1 MHLTV
6 NPIQGGRRVALAKNR
21 RLGQPQGNFTVIDI
35 THTSE
40 LRLGDVI
47 YITGLGIAASV
58 TFKGSSEYFTVFGF
72 DQGANKVGVKDED
85 GDEHWFGG
93 GTKAELLAA
102 LQDKA
107 GYKTVTIYRP
117 ASGSSASSA
126 QGAPVQGDSWKR
138 VFELIEEAKNLGL
151 PGGYG
156 PFLPAGNSPVLNSGD
171 FILLVDAQGT
181 PIPRLYRVIGQ
192 HGPDGMTLALAG
204 SPMVDDQDLIGTQY
218 RFPFISIDNR
228 MSMAFKPGLPIP
240 DRDNPT
246 GTITTASKDTPSML
260 VIGGVVLAAIL
271 IGIEI
276 FGD

>member
-47 YITGLGIAASV
+47 YITGLGIVASA

-85 GDEHWFGG
+85 GDEHWFNG
-93 GTKAELLAA
+93 GTKQELLAA

-117 ASGSSASSA
+117 VSGSSASAA
-126 QGAPVQGDSWKR
+126 QGGPAQVD
-138 VFELIEEAKNLGL
+138 VFELTQEAKNSGL
-151 PGGYG
+151 PEGYG
-156 PFLPAGNSPVLNSGD
+156 PFLQAGSSFVLNSGD
-171 FILLVDAQGT
+171 FILLVTKEDP
-181 PIPRLYRVIGQ
+181 PIPRLYKVINNY
-192 HGPDGMTLALAG
+192 GPEGVTLALHG
-204 SPMVDDQDLIGTQY
+204 SPLVDDKDLIGTQY
-218 RFPFISIDNR
+218 RFPLIWIDNKW
-228 MSMAFKPGLPIP
+228 SIAFRFGFPMP
-240 DRDNPT
+240 DRDS
-246 GTITTASKDTPSML
+246 GTTLTATAGSKDTPSML